1 MDARGAPPG
10 AGPGAGPA
18 PAPLEIAPSI
28 LAADFARLGEHV
40 AEALEAGARRIH
52 IDVMD
57 GHFVPNL
64 SVGTQVVEALRPLA
78 TAHGAILDV
87 HLMIERPERFLAEF
101 ARAGADA
108 MTVHVE
114 ATPHLFRATE
124 TVRQLGKA
132 AGVAINPATPVGALE
147 EILPGVDLVLLMSV
161 DPGFGGQR
169 FIPGSVDKTA
179 RMRRLLDERGLG
191 HIPISVDGGVG
202 EGSIGPLARAG
213 ASIAVAG
220 SSVFGPGPGAAH
232 PGRRSVAENLA
243 RLRAA
248 AARGGR

>member
-1 MDARGAPPG
+1 VTDARDSTAGA
-10 AGPGAGPA
+10 AA
-18 PAPLEIAPSI
+18 PRESAPLVIAPSI
-28 LAADFARLGEHV
+28 LSADFARLGEHV
-40 AEALEAGARRIH
+40 AETLEAGVRRIH

-64 SVGTQVVEALRPLA
+64 SVGTHVVESLRPLA
-78 TAHGAILDV
+78 TAHGAILDL
-87 HLMIERPERFLAEF
+87 HLMVEQPERYLAEF

-108 MTVHVE
+108 MTVHFE

-124 TVRQLGKA
+124 TIRHLGKA
-132 AGVAINPATPVGALE
+132 AGVAINPATPIAALE
-147 EILPGVDLVLLMSV
+147 EILPNVDLVLLMSV

-202 EGSIGPLARAG
+202 EGSIGPVARAG

-220 SSVFGPGPGAAH
+220 SAVFGPGPGAAH

-248 AARGGR
+248 AARGRR

>member
-10 AGPGAGPA
+10 AGPGPGPA

-78 TAHGAILDV
+78 TAHGALLDV
-87 HLMIERPERFLAEF
+87 LLMNERPERYLAEF

-114 ATPHLFRATE
+114 ATPHLF
-124 TVRQLGKA
+124 LSL
-132 AGVAINPATPVGALE
+132 I
-147 EILPGVDLVLLMSV
+147 
-161 DPGFGGQR
+161 
-169 FIPGSVDKTA
+169 
-179 RMRRLLDERGLG
+179 
-191 HIPISVDGGVG
+191 HI
-202 EGSIGPLARAG
+202 
-213 ASIAVAG
+213 
-220 SSVFGPGPGAAH
+220 
-232 PGRRSVAENLA
+232 
-243 RLRAA
+243 
-248 AARGGR
+248 